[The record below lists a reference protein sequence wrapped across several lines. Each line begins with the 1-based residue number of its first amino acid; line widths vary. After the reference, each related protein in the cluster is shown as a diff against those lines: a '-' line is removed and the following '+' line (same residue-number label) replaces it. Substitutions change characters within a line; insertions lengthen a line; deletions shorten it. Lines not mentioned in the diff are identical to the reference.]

1 MTSIKTPRIHAACLT
16 LIGLLLTVPAGFS
29 ADYSSGVTAKV
40 LTKTTVT
47 GNGQKISYPQTEK
60 AEVTAMTVELAPGA
74 ETGWHK
80 HPVPVYAY
88 VVSGNLTVELED
100 HKQLAFKAGDAI
112 IEVVNTLHNGR
123 NSGSEP
129 VRLAVFYLGAEGVP
143 NVIKPEPA
151 GKTEEKNLTPPSLPL
166 N

>member
-1 MTSIKTPRIHAACLT
+1 
-16 LIGLLLTVPAGFS
+16 
-29 ADYSSGVTAKV
+29 V

-47 GNGQKISYPQTEK
+47 GNGQKISYPQTDR

-100 HKQLAFKAGDAI
+100 RKQLAFKAGDAI

-143 NVIKPEPA
+143 NVIKPESV
-151 GKTEEKNLTPPSLPL
+151 KNTDKP
-166 N
+166 

>member
-1 MTSIKTPRIHAACLT
+1 MTSIITPRIHAACLM
-16 LIGLLLTVPAGFS
+16 LIGLLLTAPSAFS
-29 ADYSSGVTAKV
+29 AEYNSGVTAKV
-40 LTKTTVT
+40 LTKTSVT
-47 GNGQKISYPQTEK
+47 GNGQKISYPQTDR

-100 HKQLAFKAGDAI
+100 RKQLAFKAGDAI
-112 IEVVNTLHNGR
+112 IEVVNTLHNGS
-123 NSGSEP
+123 NSGGEP

-143 NVIKPEPA
+143 NVIKPEPVA
-151 GKTEEKNLTPPSLPL
+151 KSGK
-166 N
+166 